1 MLKLG
6 FILTLFG
13 CSFARW
19 DEVTR
24 GDESLE
30 RTQRYRALD
39 YSVKFLLT
47 VDNYANQQ
55 LTVSQSIITSGVIV
69 DDAKDIGP
77 GMYEAAMSGR
87 KTWWTA
93 TGVHGVASWK
103 IGDTGKMVVVMYDV
117 PYDHLW
123 YINTLA
129 VGIFPQGDIS
139 GHYDIMYSGVED
151 GFQRVTSGR
160 ASEELWF
167 GDDPDYAIRGIMAE
181 TSDTGI
187 QIWVYPRS
195 EHNLAN
201 EDDYDDFPQFLR
213 EMDSD

>member
-151 GFQRVTSGR
+151 GFQRMTSGKI
-160 ASEELWF
+160 SGNIKFNE
-167 GDDPDYAIRGIMAE
+167 DPDYAVCASMSETGDATIRVKQQKLNTKTLHILIFLG
-181 TSDTGI
+181 
-187 QIWVYPRS
+187 RS
-195 EHNLAN
+195 I
-201 EDDYDDFPQFLR
+201 
-213 EMDSD
+213 S